1 MNRQTLIQQIRTKKS
16 YLCVGLDSDITKI
29 PAHLLQKEDPVF
41 EFNKQI
47 IEATH
52 DLCVSYKPN
61 LAFYE
66 ANGVSGLKSL
76 EQTMQ
81 LIPSEIFTI
90 ADAKRGD
97 I

>member
-1 MNRQTLIQQIRTKKS
+1 MNRSQLYEQILQKKS
-16 YLCVGLDSDITKI
+16 FLCIGLDTDIKKI
-29 PAHLLQKEDPVF
+29 PKHLLKKADPVF

-81 LIPSEIFTI
+81 LIPSEIF
-90 ADAKRGD
+90 GLL
-97 I
+97 